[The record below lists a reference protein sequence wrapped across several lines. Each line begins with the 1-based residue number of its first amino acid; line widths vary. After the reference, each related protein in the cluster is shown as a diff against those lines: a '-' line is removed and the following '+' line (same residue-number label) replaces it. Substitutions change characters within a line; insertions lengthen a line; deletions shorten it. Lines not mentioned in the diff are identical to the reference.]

1 MTIHRD
7 TLMRRPIRAGRHLA
21 RSRPLIRV
29 LSSDRG
35 DVPGWVMIT
44 LVNSTERPVCDQ

>member
-1 MTIHRD
+1 MAIHRD
-7 TLMRRPIRAGRHLA
+7 TLLRRPIRAGRHLA
-21 RSRPLIRV
+21 RSRPRASV
-29 LSSDRG
+29 LASDRG